1 MAKNNANGVD
11 EMLDM
16 LYEMIDDA
24 KAIPFSNDCRLD
36 RNGALDLLD
45 SIRNRF
51 PVELNESIKIVQ
63 QREDYLARAQKEA
76 QRVLEQAQAQA
87 QRMVDE
93 QEIVRQAR
101 SAAEE
106 AVRTAKAKAT
116 EILTKATD
124 DAKAVSDEAEERA
137 ASLKQ
142 AANEYCADA
151 LRRMEE
157 LLEGYSGSVRFVM
170 QAYDDGKI
178 HGGTVYGQI
187 SKLISVPEKYVT
199 AIETALGANIQNIAV
214 ENEDVAKVT
223 VDTGNGVKGTLRR
236 TNKGTIVVEMVTSS
250 KKTME
255 SR

>member
-101 SAAEE
+101 AAAEE

-124 DAKAVSDEAEERA
+124 DAKAVSDEAVYARLRSDSNA
-137 ASLKQ
+137 ARKRTGCSAWRKAKLHADTTKSAP
-142 AANEYCADA
+142 AAAPPKN
-151 LRRMEE
+151 
-157 LLEGYSGSVRFVM
+157 
-170 QAYDDGKI
+170 
-178 HGGTVYGQI
+178 
-187 SKLISVPEKYVT
+187 KY
-199 AIETALGANIQNIAV
+199 AMINDPYKAPRV
-214 ENEDVAKVT
+214 EFDRVFRHYPTK
-223 VDTGNGVKGTLRR
+223 
-236 TNKGTIVVEMVTSS
+236 
-250 KKTME
+250 
-255 SR
+255 

>member
-76 QRVLEQAQAQA
+76 QRVLEQALAQA

-101 SAAEE
+101 AAAEE

-151 LRRMEE
+151 LRRTEDAVAE
-157 LLEGYSGSVRFVM
+157 AYSEIKESHDHFRALVTSGSSSASSARR
-170 QAYDDGKI
+170 AAPYDA
-178 HGGTVYGQI
+178 
-187 SKLISVPEKYVT
+187 EKD
-199 AIETALGANIQNIAV
+199 Q
-214 ENEDVAKVT
+214 
-223 VDTGNGVKGTLRR
+223 
-236 TNKGTIVVEMVTSS
+236 
-250 KKTME
+250 
-255 SR
+255 